1 MIFHYFA
8 RNIHCVNIAVM
19 VDQVLTGGRGTFH
32 KVKSAVPPSI
42 PKSVFLCSHIGAE
55 VEWVMRMFFLPVS
68 KGSSGLHDLS
78 PQGDGSRVWIA
89 PQNSPAW
96 PTADSGKCWP
106 WAHRA
111 PGFSLQCNP
120 EHGGLLAIAQNIRL
134 APEDKLKLF
143 SDAVWGTI
151 WWWAKVL

>member
-1 MIFHYFA
+1 MNVHYFA
-8 RNIHCVNIAVM
+8 RNIHCVNIAGM
-19 VDQVLTGGRGTFH
+19 VDQVLTEGRGTYH
-32 KVKSAVPPSI
+32 KVKSAVPSSI
-42 PKSVFLCSHIGAE
+42 PKSIFLYSYTGAE
-55 VEWVMRMFFLPVS
+55 IEWVMGACFLLVS

-96 PTADSGKCWP
+96 PTADTGKCWA

-111 PGFSLQCNP
+111 SCCSLQCNP